1 MPQISVPFL
10 DLKQIN
16 APYMD
21 ELREAAADVVESGWY
36 IRGNFCEQF
45 EKAFAAYCGVKFGI
59 GVGNGLDALTLMLKA
74 EIELGRL
81 RAGDEILVPANTY
94 IATVLAVSAVGLVP
108 VLVEPDEKSFNLDPN
123 RLASACTERT
133 RGILVVHLYG
143 RLASMAAI
151 CDFAKSRGLLVFEDC
166 AQAHGAE
173 RAGTFGDAA
182 AFSFYPT
189 KNLGALGDAG
199 MVVTNDAELA
209 RVVRTLANY
218 GSERKYVNLY
228 RGVNS
233 RLDEMQAA
241 LLLKKLPHLDAWN
254 ARRREIAARYLNEIR
269 NPLIGL
275 PEAPANPLEHVW
287 HVFTVRL
294 QSENARDA
302 LQKYLEGR
310 GVGTLVYYPIP
321 PHLQQAYAGRD
332 LLRAVPATSASAVP
346 AASASTTPA
355 ALAPATPGS
364 LPVTEAMAKSIISIP
379 MSQVLT
385 DEQVTQVVEALNEFS
400 C

>member
-1 MPQISVPFL
+1 MAQISVPFL

-45 EKAFAAYCGVKFGI
+45 EKAFAAYCGVKFGV
-59 GVGNGLDALTLMLKA
+59 GVGNGLDALSLMLKS

-94 IATVLAVSAVGLVP
+94 IATVLAVSAAGLVP
-108 VLVEPDEKSFNLDPN
+108 VLVEPDEKSFNIDPN
-123 RLASACTERT
+123 RLVSACTERT

-143 RLASMAAI
+143 RLASMKSI

-166 AQAHGAE
+166 AQAHGA
-173 RAGTFGDAA
+173 RCAFGGNADAVAGSFGAA
-182 AFSFYPT
+182 AAYSFYPT

-209 RVVRTLANY
+209 RVVRALANY

-275 PEAPANPLEHVW
+275 PGAPANPLEHVW

-310 GVGTLVYYPIP
+310 GVGTLVFYPIP
-321 PHLQQAYAGRD
+321 PHLQKAYGTELGNPGDFPIAEN
-332 LLRAVPATSASAVP
+332 
-346 AASASTTPA
+346 
-355 ALAPATPGS
+355 LAKT
-364 LPVTEAMAKSIISIP
+364 VISIP
-379 MSQVLT
+379 MNQVLT

>member
-1 MPQISVPFL
+1 MTWNEHTEQKCKRQVPFL

-45 EKAFAAYCGVKFGI
+45 ENAFAAYCGVKFGI

-81 RAGDEILVPANTY
+81 CAGDEILVPANTY
-94 IATVLAVSAVGLVP
+94 IATVLAVSAADLVP
-108 VLVEPDEKSFNLDPN
+108 VLVEPDEKSFNIDPN

-166 AQAHGAE
+166 AQAHGA
-173 RAGTFGDAA
+173 RCAFGGNADAVAGSFGAA
-182 AFSFYPT
+182 AAYSFYPT

-209 RVVRTLANY
+209 RVVRALANY

-310 GVGTLVYYPIP
+310 GVGTLVFYPIP
-321 PHLQQAYAGRD
+321 PHLQKAYGTELGNPGDFPIAEN
-332 LLRAVPATSASAVP
+332 
-346 AASASTTPA
+346 
-355 ALAPATPGS
+355 LAKT
-364 LPVTEAMAKSIISIP
+364 VISIP
-379 MSQVLT
+379 VNQVLT
-385 DEQVTQVVEALNEFS
+385 DEQVTQVVEVLNEFS